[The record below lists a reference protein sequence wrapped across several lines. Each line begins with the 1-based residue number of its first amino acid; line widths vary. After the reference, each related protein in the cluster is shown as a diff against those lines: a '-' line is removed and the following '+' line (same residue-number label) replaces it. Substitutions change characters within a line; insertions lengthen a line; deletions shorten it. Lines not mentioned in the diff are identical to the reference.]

1 MQDRTEYMKR
11 YRLENK
17 ERFKELNSRYY
28 QENKDNLKEN
38 FREYYIK
45 TRSRRRELGKIHYE
59 ENKSFYL
66 AYSKIRKATIKR
78 SCPNSLSEDDYY
90 QIKQIYLKCKENEIQ
105 PILGYEA
112 YVSSKQLDSD
122 DENSKKNYHINIF
135 AKNNNGYK
143 AIIKLVTYANI
154 NNFFRKPRV
163 TLDELSKY
171 AGDIVITTACV
182 GSQFSQLILENKLN
196 ECKSLLLEYKKIFKD
211 DFLRTIKFET
221 TAAQAES
228 LGINVIAKNVNA
240 KMTELLGWQSLRIAQ
255 TEVLSAASVAQNE
268 SVKSVGVPYQKT
280 WVAAMINTRHS
291 HKAMHGTIAKNDG
304 MFVLPDGSKMEY
316 PRDARFGAP
325 AGEII
330 NCQCFVIYEPKRDW

>member
-1 MQDRTEYMKR
+1 MKKSDIKQAKLMLKISEKYTKR
-11 YRLENK
+11 YTRM
-17 ERFKELNSRYY
+17 
-28 QENKDNLKEN
+28 LKA
-38 FREYYIK
+38 
-45 TRSRRRELGKIHYE
+45 RRQ
-59 ENKSFYL
+59 
-66 AYSKIRKATIKR
+66 ATIDKTVKEFER
-78 SCPNSLSEDDYY
+78 TGSERVLDA
-90 QIKQIYLKCKENEIQ
+90 IKEPYLK
-105 PILGYEA
+105 PLL
-112 YVSSKQLDSD
+112 KQLYLSVAA
-122 DENSKKNYHINIF
+122 EIGTLQLSSF
-135 AKNNNGYK
+135 GQK
-143 AIIKLVTYANI
+143 ASIEKQ
-154 NNFFRKPRV
+154 
-163 TLDELSKY
+163 SW
-171 AGDIVITTACV
+171 
-182 GSQFSQLILENKLN
+182 
-196 ECKSLLLEYKKIFKD
+196 YKKVIAYIDAEVGEKVTTISETFKD

-228 LGINVIAKNVNA
+228 LGINVIAKNINA

-304 MFVLPDGSKMEY
+304 MFILPDGSKMEY

>member
-1 MQDRTEYMKR
+1 M
-11 YRLENK
+11 
-17 ERFKELNSRYY
+17 
-28 QENKDNLKEN
+28 LKISEKYTKKYT
-38 FREYYIK
+38 RII
-45 TRSRRRELGKIHYE
+45 RSRRQSTID
-59 ENKSFYL
+59 
-66 AYSKIRKATIKR
+66 KAVKEFERTGNEKVVDAIKE
-78 SCPNSLSEDDYY
+78 P
-90 QIKQIYLKCKENEIQ
+90 YLK
-105 PILGYEA
+105 PLL
-112 YVSSKQLDSD
+112 KQLYLSVAA
-122 DENSKKNYHINIF
+122 EIGTLQLSSF
-135 AKNNNGYK
+135 GQK
-143 AIIKLVTYANI
+143 ASIEKQ
-154 NNFFRKPRV
+154 
-163 TLDELSKY
+163 SW
-171 AGDIVITTACV
+171 
-182 GSQFSQLILENKLN
+182 
-196 ECKSLLLEYKKIFKD
+196 YKKVIAYIDAEVGEKVTTISDTFKD

-228 LGINVIAKNVNA
+228 LGINAIAKNVNA

>member
-1 MQDRTEYMKR
+1 MAIKKSDIKQAKLM
-11 YRLENK
+11 
-17 ERFKELNSRYY
+17 
-28 QENKDNLKEN
+28 LKISEKYTKKYT
-38 FREYYIK
+38 RII
-45 TRSRRRELGKIHYE
+45 RSRRQ
-59 ENKSFYL
+59 S
-66 AYSKIRKATIKR
+66 TIDKTVKEFER
-78 SCPNSLSEDDYY
+78 TGSERVVDA
-90 QIKQIYLKCKENEIQ
+90 IKEPYLK
-105 PILGYEA
+105 PLL
-112 YVSSKQLDSD
+112 KQLYLSVAA
-122 DENSKKNYHINIF
+122 EIGTLQLSSF
-135 AKNNNGYK
+135 GQK
-143 AIIKLVTYANI
+143 ASIEKQ
-154 NNFFRKPRV
+154 
-163 TLDELSKY
+163 SW
-171 AGDIVITTACV
+171 
-182 GSQFSQLILENKLN
+182 
-196 ECKSLLLEYKKIFKD
+196 YKKVIAYIDAEVGEKVTTISETFKD
-211 DFLRTIKFET
+211 DFLRIIKFET

>member
-1 MQDRTEYMKR
+1 MAIKKSDIKQAKLM
-11 YRLENK
+11 
-17 ERFKELNSRYY
+17 
-28 QENKDNLKEN
+28 LKISEK
-38 FREYYIK
+38 YTKKY
-45 TRSRRRELGKIHYE
+45 TRIIRNRRQ
-59 ENKSFYL
+59 
-66 AYSKIRKATIKR
+66 ATIDKTVKEFER
-78 SCPNSLSEDDYY
+78 TGSERVVDA
-90 QIKQIYLKCKENEIQ
+90 IKEPYLK
-105 PILGYEA
+105 PLL
-112 YVSSKQLDSD
+112 KQLYLSVAA
-122 DENSKKNYHINIF
+122 EIGTLQLSSF
-135 AKNNNGYK
+135 GQK
-143 AIIKLVTYANI
+143 ASIEKQ
-154 NNFFRKPRV
+154 
-163 TLDELSKY
+163 SW
-171 AGDIVITTACV
+171 
-182 GSQFSQLILENKLN
+182 
-196 ECKSLLLEYKKIFKD
+196 YKKVIAYIDAEVGEKVKTISETFKD
-211 DFLRTIKFET
+211 DFLRIIKFET

-304 MFVLPDGSKMEY
+304 MFILPDGSKMEY

>member
-1 MQDRTEYMKR
+1 MAIKKSDIKQAKLM
-11 YRLENK
+11 
-17 ERFKELNSRYY
+17 
-28 QENKDNLKEN
+28 LKISEKYTKKYT
-38 FREYYIK
+38 RII
-45 TRSRRRELGKIHYE
+45 RSRRQ
-59 ENKSFYL
+59 
-66 AYSKIRKATIKR
+66 ATIDETAKEFER
-78 SCPNSLSEDDYY
+78 TGSERVVDAIKEPYLKPL
-90 QIKQIYLKCKENEIQ
+90 IKQLYLSVAAEIGTLQ
-105 PILGYEA
+105 L
-112 YVSSKQLDSD
+112 SSFGQKASIEKQSW
-122 DENSKKNYHINIF
+122 
-135 AKNNNGYK
+135 
-143 AIIKLVTYANI
+143 
-154 NNFFRKPRV
+154 
-163 TLDELSKY
+163 
-171 AGDIVITTACV
+171 
-182 GSQFSQLILENKLN
+182 
-196 ECKSLLLEYKKIFKD
+196 YKKVIAYIDSEVGEKVTTISETFKD

-240 KMTELLGWQSLRIAQ
+240 KMTELLGWQALRIAQ

-316 PRDARFGAP
+316 PRDSRFGAP

>member
-1 MQDRTEYMKR
+1 MA
-11 YRLENK
+11 
-17 ERFKELNSRYY
+17 
-28 QENKDNLKEN
+28 
-38 FREYYIK
+38 IK
-45 TRSRRRELGKIHYE
+45 KSDIKQAKLMLRISDKYTKKYTRIIRSRRQ
-59 ENKSFYL
+59 
-66 AYSKIRKATIKR
+66 ATIDKTVKEFER
-78 SCPNSLSEDDYY
+78 TGSERVVDAIKEPYLNPL
-90 QIKQIYLKCKENEIQ
+90 IKQLYLSVAAEIGTLQ
-105 PILGYEA
+105 L
-112 YVSSKQLDSD
+112 SSFGQKASIEKQSW
-122 DENSKKNYHINIF
+122 
-135 AKNNNGYK
+135 
-143 AIIKLVTYANI
+143 
-154 NNFFRKPRV
+154 
-163 TLDELSKY
+163 
-171 AGDIVITTACV
+171 
-182 GSQFSQLILENKLN
+182 
-196 ECKSLLLEYKKIFKD
+196 YKKVIAYIDAEVGEKVTTISETFKD

-228 LGINVIAKNVNA
+228 LGINAIAKNINA

>member
-1 MQDRTEYMKR
+1 M
-11 YRLENK
+11 
-17 ERFKELNSRYY
+17 
-28 QENKDNLKEN
+28 LKISEKYTKKYT
-38 FREYYIK
+38 RII
-45 TRSRRRELGKIHYE
+45 RSRRQ
-59 ENKSFYL
+59 
-66 AYSKIRKATIKR
+66 ATIDKTVKEFER
-78 SCPNSLSEDDYY
+78 TGSERVVDAIKEPYLKPL
-90 QIKQIYLKCKENEIQ
+90 IKQLYLSVAAEIGTLQ
-105 PILGYEA
+105 L
-112 YVSSKQLDSD
+112 SSFGQKASIEKQSW
-122 DENSKKNYHINIF
+122 
-135 AKNNNGYK
+135 
-143 AIIKLVTYANI
+143 
-154 NNFFRKPRV
+154 
-163 TLDELSKY
+163 
-171 AGDIVITTACV
+171 
-182 GSQFSQLILENKLN
+182 
-196 ECKSLLLEYKKIFKD
+196 YKKVIAYIDAEVGEKVNTISETFKD
-211 DFLRTIKFET
+211 DFLRIIKFET

-316 PRDARFGAP
+316 PRDERFGAP

>member
-1 MQDRTEYMKR
+1 MA
-11 YRLENK
+11 
-17 ERFKELNSRYY
+17 
-28 QENKDNLKEN
+28 
-38 FREYYIK
+38 IK
-45 TRSRRRELGKIHYE
+45 KSDIKQAKLMLRISDKYTKKYTRIIRSRRQ
-59 ENKSFYL
+59 
-66 AYSKIRKATIKR
+66 ATIDKTVKEFER
-78 SCPNSLSEDDYY
+78 TGSERVVDA
-90 QIKQIYLKCKENEIQ
+90 IKEPYLK
-105 PILGYEA
+105 PLL
-112 YVSSKQLDSD
+112 KQLYLSVAA
-122 DENSKKNYHINIF
+122 EIGTLQLSSF
-135 AKNNNGYK
+135 GQK
-143 AIIKLVTYANI
+143 ASIEKQ
-154 NNFFRKPRV
+154 
-163 TLDELSKY
+163 SW
-171 AGDIVITTACV
+171 
-182 GSQFSQLILENKLN
+182 
-196 ECKSLLLEYKKIFKD
+196 YKKVIAYIDAEVGEKVTTISETFKD

-228 LGINVIAKNVNA
+228 LGINVIAKNINA

>member
-1 MQDRTEYMKR
+1 MAIKKSDIKQAKLM
-11 YRLENK
+11 
-17 ERFKELNSRYY
+17 
-28 QENKDNLKEN
+28 LKISEK
-38 FREYYIK
+38 YTKKY
-45 TRSRRRELGKIHYE
+45 TRILKNRRQ
-59 ENKSFYL
+59 
-66 AYSKIRKATIKR
+66 ATIDKTVKEFER
-78 SCPNSLSEDDYY
+78 TGSERVVDA
-90 QIKQIYLKCKENEIQ
+90 IKEPYLK
-105 PILGYEA
+105 PLL
-112 YVSSKQLDSD
+112 KQLYLSVAA
-122 DENSKKNYHINIF
+122 EIGTLQLASF
-135 AKNNNGYK
+135 GQK
-143 AIIKLVTYANI
+143 ASIEKQ
-154 NNFFRKPRV
+154 
-163 TLDELSKY
+163 SW
-171 AGDIVITTACV
+171 
-182 GSQFSQLILENKLN
+182 
-196 ECKSLLLEYKKIFKD
+196 YKKVIAYIDAEVGEKVTTISETFKD

-240 KMTELLGWQSLRIAQ
+240 KMTELLGWQALRIAQ

-291 HKAMHGTIAKNDG
+291 HKAMHGAVAKNDG

>member
-1 MQDRTEYMKR
+1 MAIKKSDIKQAKLM
-11 YRLENK
+11 
-17 ERFKELNSRYY
+17 
-28 QENKDNLKEN
+28 LKISEKYTKKYT
-38 FREYYIK
+38 RII
-45 TRSRRRELGKIHYE
+45 RSRRQ
-59 ENKSFYL
+59 
-66 AYSKIRKATIKR
+66 ATIDKTVKEFER
-78 SCPNSLSEDDYY
+78 TGNEKVVDA
-90 QIKQIYLKCKENEIQ
+90 IKEPYLK
-105 PILGYEA
+105 PLL
-112 YVSSKQLDSD
+112 KQLYLSVAA
-122 DENSKKNYHINIF
+122 EIGTLQLSAF
-135 AKNNNGYK
+135 GQK
-143 AIIKLVTYANI
+143 ASIEKQ
-154 NNFFRKPRV
+154 
-163 TLDELSKY
+163 SW
-171 AGDIVITTACV
+171 
-182 GSQFSQLILENKLN
+182 
-196 ECKSLLLEYKKIFKD
+196 YKKVIAYIDAEVGEKVTTISETFKD

-228 LGINVIAKNVNA
+228 LGINVIAKNINA

>member
-1 MQDRTEYMKR
+1 MAIKKSDIKQAKLM
-11 YRLENK
+11 
-17 ERFKELNSRYY
+17 
-28 QENKDNLKEN
+28 LKISEKYTKKYT
-38 FREYYIK
+38 RII
-45 TRSRRRELGKIHYE
+45 RSRRQ
-59 ENKSFYL
+59 
-66 AYSKIRKATIKR
+66 ATIDKAVKEFER
-78 SCPNSLSEDDYY
+78 TGNEKVVDA
-90 QIKQIYLKCKENEIQ
+90 IKEPYLK
-105 PILGYEA
+105 PLL
-112 YVSSKQLDSD
+112 KQLYLSVAA
-122 DENSKKNYHINIF
+122 EIGTLQLSSFGQK
-135 AKNNNGYK
+135 
-143 AIIKLVTYANI
+143 ANI
-154 NNFFRKPRV
+154 EKQ
-163 TLDELSKY
+163 SW
-171 AGDIVITTACV
+171 
-182 GSQFSQLILENKLN
+182 
-196 ECKSLLLEYKKIFKD
+196 YKKVIAYIDAEVGEKVTTISETFKD

-240 KMTELLGWQSLRIAQ
+240 KMTELLGWQALRIAQ

>member
-1 MQDRTEYMKR
+1 MAIKKSDIKQAKLM
-11 YRLENK
+11 
-17 ERFKELNSRYY
+17 
-28 QENKDNLKEN
+28 LKISEK
-38 FREYYIK
+38 YTKKY
-45 TRSRRRELGKIHYE
+45 TRIIRNRRQ
-59 ENKSFYL
+59 
-66 AYSKIRKATIKR
+66 ATIDKTVKEFER
-78 SCPNSLSEDDYY
+78 TGSEKVIDD
-90 QIKQIYLKCKENEIQ
+90 IKEPYLK
-105 PILGYEA
+105 PLL
-112 YVSSKQLDSD
+112 KQLYLSVAA
-122 DENSKKNYHINIF
+122 EIGTLQLGMFGQK
-135 AKNNNGYK
+135 
-143 AIIKLVTYANI
+143 ANI
-154 NNFFRKPRV
+154 EKQ
-163 TLDELSKY
+163 SW
-171 AGDIVITTACV
+171 
-182 GSQFSQLILENKLN
+182 
-196 ECKSLLLEYKKIFKD
+196 YKKVVAYIDSEVGEKVTTITETFRD

-228 LGINVIAKNVNA
+228 LGINAIAKNVNA

-304 MFVLPDGSKMEY
+304 MFILPDGSKMEY

>member
-1 MQDRTEYMKR
+1 MAIKKSDIKQAKLM
-11 YRLENK
+11 
-17 ERFKELNSRYY
+17 
-28 QENKDNLKEN
+28 LKISEK
-38 FREYYIK
+38 YTKKY
-45 TRSRRRELGKIHYE
+45 TRIIRNRRQ
-59 ENKSFYL
+59 
-66 AYSKIRKATIKR
+66 ATIDKTVKEFER
-78 SCPNSLSEDDYY
+78 TGNEKVVDAIKEPYLKPL
-90 QIKQIYLKCKENEIQ
+90 IKQLYLSVAAEIGTLQ
-105 PILGYEA
+105 L
-112 YVSSKQLDSD
+112 SSFGQKASIEKQSW
-122 DENSKKNYHINIF
+122 
-135 AKNNNGYK
+135 
-143 AIIKLVTYANI
+143 
-154 NNFFRKPRV
+154 
-163 TLDELSKY
+163 
-171 AGDIVITTACV
+171 
-182 GSQFSQLILENKLN
+182 
-196 ECKSLLLEYKKIFKD
+196 YKKVIAYIDAEVGEKVTTISETFKD

-240 KMTELLGWQSLRIAQ
+240 KMTELLGWQALRIAQ

-304 MFVLPDGSKMEY
+304 LFVLPDGSKMEY

>member
-1 MQDRTEYMKR
+1 MKKSDIKQAK
-11 YRLENK
+11 LM
-17 ERFKELNSRYY
+17 
-28 QENKDNLKEN
+28 LKISDKYTKKYT
-38 FREYYIK
+38 RII
-45 TRSRRRELGKIHYE
+45 RSRRQ
-59 ENKSFYL
+59 
-66 AYSKIRKATIKR
+66 ATIDKTVKEFER
-78 SCPNSLSEDDYY
+78 TGSERVVDA
-90 QIKQIYLKCKENEIQ
+90 IKEPYLK
-105 PILGYEA
+105 PLL
-112 YVSSKQLDSD
+112 KQLYLSVAA
-122 DENSKKNYHINIF
+122 EIGTLQLSSF
-135 AKNNNGYK
+135 GQK
-143 AIIKLVTYANI
+143 ASIEKQ
-154 NNFFRKPRV
+154 
-163 TLDELSKY
+163 SW
-171 AGDIVITTACV
+171 
-182 GSQFSQLILENKLN
+182 
-196 ECKSLLLEYKKIFKD
+196 YKKVIAYIDAEVGEKVTTISETFKD

-228 LGINVIAKNVNA
+228 LGINAIAKNVNA

>member
-1 MQDRTEYMKR
+1 MEIKKSDIKQAKLM
-11 YRLENK
+11 
-17 ERFKELNSRYY
+17 
-28 QENKDNLKEN
+28 LKISEKYTKKYT
-38 FREYYIK
+38 RII
-45 TRSRRRELGKIHYE
+45 RSRRQ
-59 ENKSFYL
+59 
-66 AYSKIRKATIKR
+66 ATIDKTVKEFER
-78 SCPNSLSEDDYY
+78 TGSERVLDA
-90 QIKQIYLKCKENEIQ
+90 IKEPYLK
-105 PILGYEA
+105 PLL
-112 YVSSKQLDSD
+112 KQLYLSVAA
-122 DENSKKNYHINIF
+122 EIGTLQLSSF
-135 AKNNNGYK
+135 GQK
-143 AIIKLVTYANI
+143 ASIEKQ
-154 NNFFRKPRV
+154 
-163 TLDELSKY
+163 SW
-171 AGDIVITTACV
+171 
-182 GSQFSQLILENKLN
+182 
-196 ECKSLLLEYKKIFKD
+196 YKKVAAYIDAEVGEKVKTISETFKD
-211 DFLRTIKFET
+211 DFLRIIKFET

-228 LGINVIAKNVNA
+228 LGINVIAKNINA